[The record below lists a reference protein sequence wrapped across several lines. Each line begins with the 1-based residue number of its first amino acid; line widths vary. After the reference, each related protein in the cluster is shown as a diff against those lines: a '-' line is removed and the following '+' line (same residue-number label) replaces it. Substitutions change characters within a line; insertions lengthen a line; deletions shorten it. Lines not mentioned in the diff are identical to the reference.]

1 MRGLAISNSDL
12 IRRVHN
18 SFSRP
23 EPFIYSGG
31 KQDESSEEVYHF
43 ISYLPYKGRLYE
55 LDGLKKGPI
64 NLGTVS
70 LSRFPLA
77 LSLTLVLQWLNSLG
91 PCTEEDWLE
100 KVCPEIQKRIEK

>member
-31 KQDESSEEVYHF
+31 KQDESSEDVYHF

-70 LSRFPLA
+70 SVALSSRPLA
-77 LSLTLVLQWLNSLG
+77 NARFAMVELLRTVHGRGLAGEGL
-91 PCTEEDWLE
+91 P
-100 KVCPEIQKRIEK
+100 

>member
-1 MRGLAISNSDL
+1 MI
-12 IRRVHN
+12 I
-18 SFSRP
+18 RP

-31 KQDESSEEVYHF
+31 KQDESSEDVYHF

-64 NLGTVS
+64 NLG
-70 LSRFPLA
+70 
-77 LSLTLVLQWLNSLG
+77 

-100 KVCPEIQKRIEK
+100 KVCPEIQKRIEKKMVKRSSPYLTGSASRS